1 MRLLLLEDEAEL
13 RDQLLALLRTAG
25 YAVDC
30 SGSGLEGCYL
40 GREYPFDLALVDLGL
55 MELDGFEVIR
65 RWRGDGIRFPIL
77 IMTARDRWQDK
88 VQGLDA
94 GADDYVTKPFHC
106 EELLARIKALLRR
119 SAGLTRSVVRCGPV
133 TLDFGSQRVSV
144 AERPVDLTAQEYKV
158 LEYLMLRSG
167 EVVSKSTLTDHVY
180 DQTFDLDSNVIE
192 VFIARLRKK
201 LDPDAA
207 LKPIATLRGRGYR
220 FDLPRE

>member
-1 MRLLLLEDEAEL
+1 MLEDESEL
-13 RDQLLALLRTAG
+13 RNQLLAVLRTAG

-30 SGSGLEGCYL
+30 SGNGVEGCYL

-55 MELDGFEVIR
+55 MELDGVEVIR

-77 IMTARDRWQDK
+77 IITARDRWQDK
-88 VQGLDA
+88 VHGLNA

-119 SAGLTRSVVRCGPV
+119 AAGLTQSVVRCGPV

-144 AERPVDLTAQEYKV
+144 DERPVDLTAQEYKV

-167 EVVSKSTLTDHVY
+167 EVVSKSALTDHLY

-201 LDPDAA
+201 LDPGAA

>member
-1 MRLLLLEDEAEL
+1 MRLLLLEDEPEL
-13 RDQLLALLRTAG
+13 RNQLLAVLRTAG

-30 SGSGLEGCYL
+30 SGNGVEGCYL

-55 MELDGFEVIR
+55 TELDGVEVIR

-88 VQGLDA
+88 VHGLDA

-119 SAGLTRSVVRCGPV
+119 AAGLTQSVVRCGPV
-133 TLDFGSQRVSV
+133 TLDFGSQRVV
-144 AERPVDLTAQEYKV
+144 VHERPVALTAQEYKV

-167 EVVSKSTLTDHVY
+167 EVVSKSALTDHVY

-192 VFIARLRKK
+192 VFIARLRRK